1 VAKREKQK
9 VPSEGGDP
17 LNAMY
22 QALERFIS
30 KVPKTDERKS
40 DDPVVRARSI
50 ANTAA
55 AKGALISG
63 GLAIPPG
70 PLGLLTVIPDLI
82 AIWKLQ
88 AQMVADIAGCF
99 GKTGFLT
106 REQMVYCLFKHAA
119 AQFVRDLVT
128 RVGERFLVR
137 RVSLRAMQTILQKIA
152 GRVTQRIVGKALARW
167 LPIVGAIGVGAYA
180 YYDTAQV
187 GKTAIELF
195 KENLSLE
202 SGASPRRKGIN
213 RSKRKKRKPR
223 SPSQPKSQRRG
234 QSLGQS

>member
-1 VAKREKQK
+1 MAKRQAQI
-9 VPSEGGDP
+9 VSSDGADP
-17 LNAMY
+17 LNATY

-30 KVPKTDERKS
+30 NVPKTDERKS
-40 DDPVVRARSI
+40 DDPVARARSI

-55 AKGALISG
+55 AKAALISG

-99 GKTGFLT
+99 GKTAFLT

-119 AQFVRDLVT
+119 AQLVRDLVT
-128 RVGERFLVR
+128 RVGERLLVR

-195 KENLSLE
+195 QENLSLE
-202 SGASPRRKGIN
+202 PNAPRRGKGIN
-213 RSKRKKRKPR
+213 RSKPKKRKPR
-223 SPSQPKSQRRG
+223 SPHLEGVKK
-234 QSLGQS
+234 